1 MAFIDWLKKQHS
13 DSLRAS
19 QRLAADPF
27 LKGVQPG
34 VNTAP
39 APQGAIPF
47 QRTKPGFFARD
58 YKKEDLVDNTLTMKN
73 DGSETLVRKW
83 KDPDQSALRVSG
95 LGGSGGSHPIYQ
107 QPWLARQTYFD
118 NARRN
123 QGFRDIV
130 SAQEEGLQRA
140 PPEMVSQPDISNQRA
155 MYHALRRP
163 NPQVVPSIFSIP
175 QQTQRNIWGSRFVP
189 NPAPMIRKDRSSLDD
204 LPVGMDEEQWKFI
217 LDRIYGGN
225 Y

>member
-1 MAFIDWLKKQHS
+1 MAFIDWLRKQHA

-19 QRLAADPF
+19 QRMAADPY
-27 LKGVQPG
+27 LKGMQPG
-34 VNTAP
+34 ANVAP
-39 APQGAIPF
+39 APAGAIPF

-58 YKKEDLVDNTLTMKN
+58 YKKEDLVDNTLTIKN

-95 LGGSGGSHPIYQ
+95 LGGSGGSHPVYQ
-107 QPWLARQTYFD
+107 QPWLVRQAYFD
-118 NARRN
+118 NVRRN
-123 QGFRDIV
+123 QGLRDMV
-130 SAQEEGLQRA
+130 SAQEEGLHRA
-140 PPEMVSQPDISNQRA
+140 PPEMVSRPDISNQRA
-155 MYHALRRP
+155 P
-163 NPQVVPSIFSIP
+163 NQRAPARMRGSFSIP

-189 NPAPMIRKDRSSLDD
+189 NPASMIRKDRSSLDD

-217 LDRIYGGN
+217 LNRVYGRN